1 MTIKLDWVLR
11 GEIAI
16 GSAPKNEA
24 DINEL
29 KINGI
34 NGILSLCSNEENPFN
49 ENLKDFFK
57 WKNILLPDHK
67 YKYTLNIDQLNLAL
81 DSLYTLTREGSVYV
95 HCLAGVERSPLV
107 CMGWLVKNHNLTP
120 TQALDYLM
128 NIHTGTNP
136 LPDQLKLLYFLKKS

>member
-1 MTIKLDWVLR
+1 MHIKLDWVLKD
-11 GEIAI
+11 ELAI
-16 GSAPKNEA
+16 GSAPKTFE

-49 ENLKDFFK
+49 IDLKDYFNCR
-57 WKNILLPDHK
+57 NILLPDHK
-67 YKYTLNIDQLNLAL
+67 YKSLLTIDKLNQALENLSIL
-81 DSLYTLTREGSVYV
+81 KKHGSVYV

-107 CMGWLVKNHNLTP
+107 CMGWLVKNHSLTP

-128 NIHTGTNP
+128 NIHSGTNP
-136 LPDQLKLLYFLKKS
+136 LPDQLKLLNLL

>member
-1 MTIKLDWVLR
+1 MNIKLDWILK
-11 GEIAI
+11 EELAI
-16 GSAPKNEA
+16 GSAPKTYE
-24 DINEL
+24 DINKL

-49 ENLKDFFK
+49 INLKEYFNYR
-57 WKNILLPDHK
+57 NILLPDHK
-67 YKYTLNIDQLNLAL
+67 YKTLLTIDKLKQALENLSIL
-81 DSLYTLTREGSVYV
+81 KKHGSVYV

-128 NIHTGTNP
+128 NIHSGTNP
-136 LPDQLKLLYFLKKS
+136 LPQQLKLLYLL

>member
-1 MTIKLDWVLR
+1 MIIKLDWILSN
-11 GEIAI
+11 EIAI
-16 GSAPKNEA
+16 GSAPKNNE

-29 KINGI
+29 KKKKI

-49 ENLKDFFK
+49 VKLKDFFYC
-57 WKNILLPDHK
+57 KNILLPDHK
-67 YKYTLNIDQLNLAL
+67 YKYTLSIDQLNLAL
-81 DSLYTLTREGSVYV
+81 ENLSLLKREGAVYV

-128 NIHTGTNP
+128 NVHYGTNP
-136 LPDQLKLLYFLKKS
+136 LPDQLKLLYLL